1 MAVNKTLLLR
11 NNSYEGAR
19 LTIVG
24 SQSGLTNYY
33 YTQANGNRYYYSN
46 IGEGS
51 SQQIMES
58 ATFNSFLSFTMS
70 GALTFD
76 FDIIPME
83 TGSTVLVETKAV
95 ASNLPGTKGY
105 VMSSFGGFK
114 HNGTSITTIGGS
126 VDYTHKSDFSV
137 GQVYTEFVILG
148 TQSIKLRAR
157 GQASETIDW
166 DIHIKYTKG
175 FHTLVSSGGSQDN
188 PIFNPPPPLQ

>member
-1 MAVNKTLLLR
+1 MINKTLLLR

-33 YTQANGNRYYYSN
+33 YTEANGNRYYYSN

-70 GALTFD
+70 GAVIND
-76 FDIIPME
+76 FNIIPME
-83 TGSTVLVETKAV
+83 SGSTVMVETKAV

-105 VMSSFGGFK
+105 IMSSFGGFK
-114 HNGTSITTIGGS
+114 HNGTSITVIGGPL
-126 VDYTHKSDFSV
+126 DYTHKSDFSV
-137 GQVYTEFVILG
+137 GQVYAEFVIIG
-148 TQSIKLRAR
+148 TQSISLRTR
-157 GQASETIDW
+157 GQVSETIDW

-175 FHTLVSSGGSQDN
+175 FHTLSTGGGTDN
-188 PIFNPPPPLQ
+188 PIYTPPPPLQ